1 MTWAMMIA
9 SNLSEASSRNAVEVH
24 LQELHPGAL
33 EDPFALRRKT
43 RVGPGHAAPQM
54 RQEAAEVAVEAADVE
69 DASISKPGQP
79 EHQVGHHTPHVRR
92 VDGPVLIDEPAVV
105 LVGHEHPLDRV
116 LDRRLPRPD
125 LETNAVLRTSGHDAP
140 TFRER

>member
-1 MTWAMMIA
+1 MVE
-9 SNLSEASSRNAVEVH
+9 NVLDDLGDDDRVEAVGGEVPERLLAVEVH
-24 LQELHPGAL
+24 LEELHPGAL
-33 EDPFALRRKT
+33 EDPCALGRKT

-92 VDGPVLIDEPAVV
+92 VEGQCSSMNQ
-105 LVGHEHPLDRV
+105 
-116 LDRRLPRPD
+116 RL
-125 LETNAVLRTSGHDAP
+125 SW
-140 TFRER
+140 